1 MAKIKHWERILK
13 VPKWKAISSVK
24 GTPTRLW
31 TDISAETLHG
41 RKECHDIFKVM
52 IGENLQPRILWAARQ
67 SFIFEGE
74 IEFYRQINKKG
85 NESNKRLNKN
95 DESHTKKPDNMA
107 MQSPFLAAIILKVNK
122 LNSQ

>member
-1 MAKIKHWERILK
+1 
-13 VPKWKAISSVK
+13 
-24 GTPTRLW
+24 
-31 TDISAETLHG
+31 
-41 RKECHDIFKVM
+41 M
-52 IGENLQPRILWAARQ
+52 IGENLQLRILWAARQ

-95 DESHTKKPDNMA
+95 DESRTKKKTPDNMA

>member
-1 MAKIKHWERILK
+1 
-13 VPKWKAISSVK
+13 
-24 GTPTRLW
+24 
-31 TDISAETLHG
+31 
-41 RKECHDIFKVM
+41 M
-52 IGENLQPRILWAARQ
+52 IGENLQLRILWAARQ

-95 DESHTKKPDNMA
+95 DESRTKKKKPDNMA